1 MQLLEEHGEVMEQE
15 KLPSIDDEG
24 NQLEVAD
31 YVDDIYLYYWVT
43 EVMVSML
50 LSDISFILLST
61 KTLDWLFCSIRG
73 VLYSIE
79 LW

>member
-15 KLPSIDDEG
+15 KLPSIDDDG

-31 YVDDIYLYYWVT
+31 YVDEIYQYYWVT

-50 LSDISFILLST
+50 LSGIFFILLSV
-61 KTLDWLFCSIRG
+61 KTLEWLFCSIVDLERS
-73 VLYSIE
+73 VFC
-79 LW
+79 